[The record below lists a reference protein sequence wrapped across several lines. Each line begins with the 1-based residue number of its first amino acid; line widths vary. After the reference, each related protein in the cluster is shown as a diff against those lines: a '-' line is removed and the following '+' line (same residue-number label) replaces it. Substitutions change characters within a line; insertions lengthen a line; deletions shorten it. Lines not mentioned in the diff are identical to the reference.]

1 MGSWRETKFR
11 SNVRLYFLAL
21 VFTYLP
27 WHVPFQTLQQTIMTN
42 INYHTIHR
50 SGCSLKR
57 DSFIDP
63 NRLYI
68 THNAYETRSILL
80 FCDFKGVQELIV
92 ASFEVLIV
100 NGEIDYSAYHSL
112 N

>member
-1 MGSWRETKFR
+1 
-11 SNVRLYFLAL
+11 
-21 VFTYLP
+21 
-27 WHVPFQTLQQTIMTN
+27 MTN
-42 INYHTIHR
+42 INYYTVHR

-68 THNAYETRSILL
+68 NHNAYETQPIIL
-80 FCDFKGVQELIV
+80 FCHFKGIQEPIV
-92 ASFEVLIV
+92 TCFEVFIV
-100 NGEIDYSAYHSL
+100 NSEIDYSAYHSL